1 MSFCDNINS
10 IQGFYKSLTGNGLSG
25 LSQHTEIDGVGLV
38 SGMNEIINERLIG
51 LVKDSIQRKERM
63 ALKKVIDDMRP
74 ADVADLIEHLDP
86 DERLYIFELLE
97 PEGAGEILVEIEP
110 PVQEHLLNKLDNE
123 VISEIVH
130 GLDSDDA
137 ADLVGDLPVERAK
150 EIIETLEEDVSE
162 EIEKLLPYP
171 EDTAGGIMALEFL
184 AVRDDSTAQEA
195 INTIREN
202 RDEVQNIY
210 YLFVVDASSRL
221 VGVVSLKD
229 LVLEPP
235 QKKIRDFMNPEVIS
249 VDVETDQEEVAR
261 LVKKYD
267 LVTIPVVDGG
277 HHLVGRITHD
287 DIMDVIEEEANED
300 IGLMAGVI
308 HQEIAEESPLKI
320 SRARLP
326 WLIAG
331 LFGGILA
338 AWVINQ
344 FEASLREIIALS
356 FFFPVIMAMGGNTG
370 TQAATV
376 AVRGLATGDI
386 SMFNIGKRLWV
397 EMKVAF
403 FNGILLGI
411 LLGMIVGIWLS
422 DYRLGMI
429 VAMALIVIVLNSGFI
444 GAAVPLAFKKLHID
458 PALATGPF
466 VTTTNDVLSLLIY
479 LGLVTIFL
487 KLTT

>member
-1 MSFCDNINS
+1 
-10 IQGFYKSLTGNGLSG
+10 
-25 LSQHTEIDGVGLV
+25 
-38 SGMNEIINERLIG
+38 MNDIINERLIDQ
-51 LVKDSIQRKERM
+51 VKDYIQNKDIP
-63 ALKKVIDDMRP
+63 ALKKVIDEMRP
-74 ADVADLIEHLDP
+74 ADVADLIEHLGP
-86 DERLYIFELLE
+86 DERLYIFEIVE
-97 PEGAGEILVEIEP
+97 PGGAGEILVEIEP
-110 PVQEHLLNKLDNE
+110 PVQEHLLNRLDNE

-137 ADLVGDLPVERAK
+137 ADLVGDLPEERAR
-150 EIIETLEEDVSE
+150 EIIETLEDDVSE

-210 YLFVVDASSRL
+210 YLFVVDASNRL

-235 QKKIRDFMNPEVIS
+235 QKKIRNFMNPEVIS
-249 VDVETDQEEVAR
+249 VDVKTDQEEVAR

-267 LVTIPVVDGG
+267 LVNIPVVDEGQ
-277 HHLVGRITHD
+277 HLVGRITHD

-308 HQEIAEESPLKI
+308 HQEIAEDSPLKI

-344 FEASLREIIALS
+344 FETSLQEIIALS

-386 SMFNIGKRLWV
+386 SMFNIGKRLWI

-403 FNGILLGI
+403 FNGVLLGI

-429 VAMALIVIVLNSGFI
+429 VAMALILIVLNSGFI
-444 GAAVPLAFKKLHID
+444 GAAVPLVFKKLKID

-487 KLTT
+487 RLTA